1 MRRILLAWELGGG
14 FGHVAILRRIA
25 ARLKA
30 HGFRFVAAVKDLGTA
45 AALADDGI
53 ELVQAPRWKASQSS
67 ATMGD
72 TLADVGFGDPQ
83 VMRPRLEAWRAIID
97 RYRPALVIS
106 DYAPGANLIAR
117 GRVPLAVI
125 GNGFTLPPSEMA
137 FFPPLHQNSPPV
149 WREGQIL
156 ESINSVTSD
165 LGLVRLQ
172 WLPELFEGDVKWVYT
187 FPLLDPYAAWRHQPA
202 QGPIVEE
209 PEPRVADPT
218 EILIYLSWPSMRR
231 PLFQGLRPFAKD
243 IRVFAPA
250 LPSHELAAAAELGM
264 RVETQPF
271 RLRHDLARAR
281 HVIHLGSGGT
291 ATACL
296 WAGVPQLACA
306 IDIEKELNGRAL
318 ARAGV
323 GKLIPIYDSDIE
335 LTEDIFAEALADEIT
350 AERAEELGEQ
360 LRAQYQGADPF
371 AEFEAACLALASP

>member
-72 TLADVGFGDPQ
+72 MLADVGFGDPQ
-83 VMRPRLEAWRAIID
+83 VMRPRIEAWSGIID
-97 RYRPALVIS
+97 QYKPALVIS
-106 DYAPGANLIAR
+106 DYAPGANLAVR
-117 GRVPLAVI
+117 GRVPLAVV
-125 GNGFTLPPSEMA
+125 GTGFTLPPPEMA
-137 FFPPLHQNSPPV
+137 CFPPLHRYSPPV
-149 WREGQIL
+149 WHEGQIL
-156 ESINSVTSD
+156 TSINSVAND
-165 LGLVRLQ
+165 MGLERLQ
-172 WLPELFEGDVKWVYT
+172 WLPQLFEGDIKWVYT
-187 FPLLDPYAAWRHQPA
+187 FPLLDPYAAWRSRPA
-202 QGPIVEE
+202 QGPIMEAL
-209 PEPRVADPT
+209 EPRAADPT
-218 EILIYLSWPSMRR
+218 EILIYLSWSRMRR
-231 PLFQGLRPFAKD
+231 PLFPALRPFARH

-250 LPSHELAAAAELGM
+250 LPQQELAVAVDLGM

-271 RLRHDLARAR
+271 NFVRDLSRAR

-323 GKLIPIYDSDIE
+323 GKLIPIYDPDIE
-335 LTEDIFAEALADEIT
+335 LTPEIVAETLSDDIV
-350 AERAEELGEQ
+350 AERAEAVSEQ
-360 LRAQYQGADPF
+360 LRAEYRSADPLG
-371 AEFEAACLALASP
+371 EFEAACLQMISH